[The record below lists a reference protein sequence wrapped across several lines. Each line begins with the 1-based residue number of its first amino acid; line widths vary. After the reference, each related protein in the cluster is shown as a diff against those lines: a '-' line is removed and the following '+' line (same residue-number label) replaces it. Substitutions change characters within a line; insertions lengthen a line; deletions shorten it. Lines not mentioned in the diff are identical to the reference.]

1 MYSMFC
7 VGQRNEE
14 SNSTGNV
21 DDKHQGWNITKME
34 IGKGEDR
41 VTDREQC
48 PSRKIVASSSWE
60 QEEQSLAWH
69 TLNNASTFL

>member
-1 MYSMFC
+1 
-7 VGQRNEE
+7 
-14 SNSTGNV
+14 
-21 DDKHQGWNITKME
+21 ME

-48 PSRKIVASSSWE
+48 PSEKIVASSSWE